1 MQIFEN
7 LLIQNYFSN
16 KICAAK
22 QCSIKYDHSK
32 FVASQPVNIIIT
44 HKYIAKFVLMVAH
57 MQIIFIEFLLMVK
70 IANYINITNN
80 YNNNL
85 MLYNIN
91 IIVH

>member
-7 LLIQNYFSN
+7 LLLQNYFSN

-44 HKYIAKFVLMVAH
+44 HKYMFKYMFKVCTH
-57 MQIIFIEFLLMVK
+57 GGTH
-70 IANYINITNN
+70 ANHFY
-80 YNNNL
+80 
-85 MLYNIN
+85 
-91 IIVH
+91 